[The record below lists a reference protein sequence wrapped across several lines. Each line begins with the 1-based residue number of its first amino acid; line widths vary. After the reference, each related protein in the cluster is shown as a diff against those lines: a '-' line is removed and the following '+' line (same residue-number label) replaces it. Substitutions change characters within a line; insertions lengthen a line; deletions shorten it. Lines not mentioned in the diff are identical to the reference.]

1 MDADE
6 VDGHM
11 QNQMEEED
19 TDVERGHADDSDE
32 SDEEENAEEVP
43 NPAWWNHDLSSAM
56 TVNVDMIQPGNIT
69 RIILRR
75 VLCIRT
81 SKP

>member
-19 TDVERGHADDSDE
+19 TDVERGQ
-32 SDEEENAEEVP
+32 
-43 NPAWWNHDLSSAM
+43 AM
-56 TVNVDMIQPGNIT
+56 ILTSQMKKKMQRRS
-69 RIILRR
+69 RILHGGIMTFHLQ
-75 VLCIRT
+75 
-81 SKP
+81 

>member
-11 QNQMEEED
+11 QDQMEEQD
-19 TDVERGHADDSDE
+19 TDVDRGHADDSNE

-43 NPAWWNHDLSSAM
+43 NPAS
-56 TVNVDMIQPGNIT
+56 
-69 RIILRR
+69 
-75 VLCIRT
+75 
-81 SKP
+81 